1 MIFPIVGTLFP
12 NFSFLRAS
20 ARTFRV
26 WRPRGPDK
34 VEVWASIFVDKAAPP
49 DVKEAYRLAGI
60 RTFSPS
66 GTFEQ
71 DDMENWQECTRTCQ
85 GVVTRR
91 YPLNYQMGMGQ
102 ERFDDELGAWASNSR
117 FSELNPRRFYERWA
131 QLMSADS
138 WAEVPSPSVPSAAAS
153 GLG

>member
-1 MIFPIVGTLFP
+1 
-12 NFSFLRAS
+12 
-20 ARTFRV
+20 
-26 WRPRGPDK
+26 
-34 VEVWASIFVDKAAPP
+34 VDKAAPP
-49 DVKEAYRLAGI
+49 DVKEAYRLSGI

-102 ERFDDELGAWASNSR
+102 ERFDDDLGAWASNSR

-138 WAEVPSPSVPSAAAS
+138 WAEVPSLPVSSAAAS